1 MKRHTS
7 VSSKKRLLSAFFITL
22 TLVALGVVLFY
33 GFSSLQTN
41 ALKNQDELQKEA
53 NKSVGAPENKDSIQ
67 AEKKT
72 VPEGKT
78 IVILETSLGEIKIQ
92 LDPEK
97 APLTVENFLQYVN
110 SGFYDGTI
118 FHRVIPG
125 FVIQGGGLTEELEMK
140 KGFPAIR
147 NEAKNGLTNQ
157 RGTIA
162 MARTM
167 FVHSATSQFF
177 INLADNPHL
186 DYKDDTSSGYGYCV
200 FGKVVDGMDVV
211 DRIAN
216 VPTHNVEY
224 YSDVPVE
231 PIKIYRARQGE

>member
-1 MKRHTS
+1 LKRRTP

-22 TLVALGVVLFY
+22 TLVAVGVLLFY
-33 GFSSLQTN
+33 GFSRLQTYIV
-41 ALKNQDELQKEA
+41 KNQDALEKEA
-53 NKSVGAPENKDSIQ
+53 NKSVETLKNKDSIQ
-67 AEKKT
+67 VEKKT
-72 VPEGKT
+72 VPEDKP

-140 KGFPAIR
+140 KGFPAIK

-177 INLADNPHL
+177 INVADNPHL
-186 DYKDDTSSGYGYCV
+186 DYKDDTPSGYGYCV
-200 FGKVVDGMDVV
+200 FGKVIDGMDVV
-211 DRIAN
+211 DLIAN

-224 YSDVPVE
+224 YSDVPVDSV
-231 PIKIYRARQGE
+231 KIYRARQGE

>member
-1 MKRHTS
+1 MKRHTPAS
-7 VSSKKRLLSAFFITL
+7 PKKRLLSAFFITL
-22 TLVALGVVLFY
+22 TLIAAGVLLFY

-41 ALKNQDELQKEA
+41 LLGKQDVLEKEA
-53 NKSVGAPENKDSIQ
+53 NKSVETPEDKEPVQ
-67 AEKKT
+67 AVNKT
-72 VPEGKT
+72 VPEGKP

-92 LDPEK
+92 LEPEK

-125 FVIQGGGLTEELEMK
+125 FVIQGGGLTEELVMK

-177 INLADNPHL
+177 INVADNPHL
-186 DYKDDTSSGYGYCV
+186 DYKDDTPSGYGYCV

-216 VPTHNVEY
+216 VPTHNVDY
-224 YSDVPVE
+224 YSDVPVK
-231 PIKIYRARQGE
+231 PVKIYRARQEE